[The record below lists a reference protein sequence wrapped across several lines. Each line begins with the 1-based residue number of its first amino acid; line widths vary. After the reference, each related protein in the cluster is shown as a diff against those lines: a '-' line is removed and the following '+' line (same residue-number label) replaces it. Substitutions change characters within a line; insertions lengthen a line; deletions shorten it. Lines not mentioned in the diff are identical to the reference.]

1 MVGLATR
8 YGQYDH
14 KNKTQ
19 QFLKSFNH
27 YKQLQFYK
35 KCHEFKMNPIV
46 VNGPKT
52 IHALLMLIMKNLF
65 PYIDE

>member
-1 MVGLATR
+1 
-8 YGQYDH
+8 
-14 KNKTQ
+14 
-19 QFLKSFNH
+19 
-27 YKQLQFYK
+27 
-35 KCHEFKMNPIV
+35 MNPIV